1 MVEMVHIY
9 NAHPNKSCKQT
20 KPALSFWP
28 LMFKSQDAM
37 SLLVMLINEG
47 QVVIE
52 QMYNPGA
59 WYFFAGYITKIIIK
73 IGGVN

>member
-1 MVEMVHIY
+1 
-9 NAHPNKSCKQT
+9 
-20 KPALSFWP
+20 
-28 LMFKSQDAM
+28 MFKSQDAM

-59 WYFFAGYITKIIIK
+59 WYFFAGNITKIIIK
-73 IGGVN
+73 IGSVN